1 MLRSAAKLPL
11 EPIQKLQSKPYG
23 QNLCFSRSLQE
34 KDGNAIN
41 NVYEPFEEFGLVGS
55 LDSRQKMHQGITD
68 FGPDQRKK
76 HSKGLVPRLSS
87 RSIRASQ
94 AESTEETR
102 VCRQHEKAKGHCKPV
117 DSLWPCTEL
126 RPCDHNL

>member
-1 MLRSAAKLPL
+1 MTIKLDFGDSMTESPCPTWAEATNVANAVRDVAMSCSAQPQNYRWSLFRNCSP
-11 EPIQKLQSKPYG
+11 KPYG

-34 KDGNAIN
+34 KDGNAI

-76 HSKGLVPRLSS
+76 HSK
-87 RSIRASQ
+87 
-94 AESTEETR
+94 
-102 VCRQHEKAKGHCKPV
+102 
-117 DSLWPCTEL
+117 
-126 RPCDHNL
+126 